1 MVSRRYITL
10 SKFLTLVLR
19 HKPDILQLHM
29 TPDGFVSVN
38 ELVKKIR
45 KRPKFNW
52 VTVNDVLYVVKHDE
66 KGRFEIKEKDGKLY
80 IRARYG
86 HSAELPIEVEY
97 EKVSADDVDYLYH
110 GTRADVLPWILR
122 EGLKPMRR
130 KYVHLTKN
138 PQTALIMAK
147 RHKGKPVILKIDAK
161 KFIQDGGEIFK
172 ASDEIYL
179 TKYIPPKYI
188 KIYKYGE

>member
-1 MVSRRYITL
+1 MESRNVHEVRSSSIDELRIYTNGAYI
-10 SKFLTLVLR
+10 LR
-19 HKPDILQLHM
+19 SFSTSL
-29 TPDGFVSVN
+29 G
-38 ELVKKIR
+38 
-45 KRPKFNW
+45 
-52 VTVNDVLYVVKHDE
+52 

-138 PQTALIMAK
+138 PQTALITAK
-147 RHKGKPVILKIDAK
+147 RHRGKPVILKIDAK

-179 TKYIPPKYI
+179 AKYIPPKYI